1 MSHEQIPKGNIILEY
16 LDNWHGTSH
25 SERKILIDQMYKTV
39 IDKIVPDYIKII
51 LQWCDEEIKII
62 QDPEKVKKI

>member
-1 MSHEQIPKGNIILEY
+1 MLKKSESQRKDVYERAGINPENVYKGNIMLEY
-16 LDNWHGTSH
+16 LDNRHGTTH

-51 LQWCDEEIKII
+51 L
-62 QDPEKVKKI
+62 